1 MKKQA
6 TKLQS
11 SIFMLSFVI
20 GFLALISAGQNIYT
34 LGNQGGTWT
43 GFIWSIVL
51 LIISVCVII
60 HINTHYEIKKR
71 LDEETEEF

>member
-11 SIFMLSFVI
+11 SIFMLSFVV
-20 GFLALISAGQNIYT
+20 GFLALVSAGQNIYT
-34 LGNQGGTWT
+34 LENKGTWT
-43 GFIWSIVL
+43 GFFWSIVL
-51 LIISVCVII
+51 LIISVRVII